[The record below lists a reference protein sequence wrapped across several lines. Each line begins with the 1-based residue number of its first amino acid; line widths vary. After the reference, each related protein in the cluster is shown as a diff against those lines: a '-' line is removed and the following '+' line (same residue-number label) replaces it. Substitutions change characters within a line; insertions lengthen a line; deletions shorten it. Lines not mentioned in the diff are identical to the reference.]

1 MRIDDL
7 FLVKDQNLEEGP
19 VWDKTRKVGA
29 TIGKGIGGVSQA
41 VGAVAGVPSGIIR
54 GMAKGYNRASDTIA
68 GGPDENPQQS
78 SGGNPQQPQGQSAGS
93 SFAQGLQGGASSGGG
108 AGGGAVAGK
117 LRQQAKQLMS
127 MADELEKG
135 GAEPQGQQSA
145 PPTQAPQAQQTTQE
159 PPDASSSQPQSTAQA
174 SAADQSQDWPTIAGG
189 GEAKINPDTGEKF
202 ASPADAHAYLDAR
215 EKETPALAAPANNVS
230 TPSSTNGQINQTST
244 GLVHKA
250 DPNNPNNKQSTSAK
264 SNADVTDVELKP
276 KSTANPLSLPAP
288 TAAPTANYGKQIPGY
303 GQTTMSAPPGIPGAT
318 NKLPPASTDKAARRA
333 QVEKERA
340 DRLAGKGFQA
350 GAKYAAEGVEF
361 YSKFFKKMI

>member
-29 TIGKGIGGVSQA
+29 TIAKGIGGVSQA

-78 SGGNPQQPQGQSAGS
+78 SGENPQQPQGQSAGS

-159 PPDASSSQPQSTAQA
+159 PPASAPPSADDAQA
-174 SAADQSQDWPTIAGG
+174 QQTTPEPPASAGAAG
-189 GEAKINPDTGEKF
+189 
-202 ASPADAHAYLDAR
+202 DAGTTY
-215 EKETPALAAPANNVS
+215 NNQIG
-230 TPSSTNGQINQTST
+230 NG
-244 GLVHKA
+244 K
-250 DPNNPNNKQSTSAK
+250 
-264 SNADVTDVELKP
+264 
-276 KSTANPLSLPAP
+276 
-288 TAAPTANYGKQIPGY
+288 ANYGV
-303 GQTTMSAPPGIPGAT
+303 TTRFDPNTMQNVSEPIDPKAVGGIPNTT
-318 NKLPPASTDKAARRA
+318 NPTTNNKDDQAKLK
-333 QVEKERA
+333 
-340 DRLAGKGFQA
+340 DRLKSGQGMGKKDDSGFR
-350 GAKYAAEGVEF
+350 KSGVGKQVVDKDGRPVREDIQY
-361 YSKFFKKMI
+361 YSRFLRAMI